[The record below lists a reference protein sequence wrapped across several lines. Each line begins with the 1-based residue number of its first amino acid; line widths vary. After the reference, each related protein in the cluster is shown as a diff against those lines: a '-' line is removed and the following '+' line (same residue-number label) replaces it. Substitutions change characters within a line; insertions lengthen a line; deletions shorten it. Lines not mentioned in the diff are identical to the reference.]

1 MKVTGAQAIVEALH
15 RENITTIFGIPGGVV
30 IPLYDAIYGDKKL
43 NTVITKHEQGAIHAA
58 DGYARS
64 SGKPGVCIVTSG
76 PGATNIVTGLA
87 TAYMDSIPVVA
98 ITGQVPTAIIGNDAF
113 QEADTTGI
121 TRPVTKHNFIVKE
134 PTELTPVLKK
144 AFHISKTGRPGPVVV
159 DVPKDILTSE
169 FEFDYPEKVSIPG
182 YNPTMHGHTRQIKRV
197 MDAIKEAKRP
207 LIYAGGGIITAG
219 ASPDLKRFIKTTG
232 IPVTLT
238 LMGLGAYPGTEP
250 EFLGMLGMHGTK
262 AANYAVDRCDLL
274 IAIGARFDDRV
285 TGKLE
290 MFAPHAKFIHIDI
303 DPASIGKNVVID
315 IPIVG
320 DAKNILEEMNK
331 HAARLD
337 IKDWLDE
344 VAKWKKEHPLTY
356 KNDDK
361 LRPQYIIEQLYK
373 ITKGDAIIT
382 TEVGQN
388 QMWAAQFYKFDKPR
402 RLITSGGLGTMGYGL
417 PAAIG
422 AQFANPGATVID
434 IAGDGSI
441 QMNIQEMAT
450 LSQCMLPI
458 KIVLLDNGYLGMVR
472 QWQEYFFNKRY
483 SATCL
488 RRTKDCPDIC
498 SGPGPQCPKYVPDF
512 VKLAE
517 AYNAVGIR
525 ITKKGDVQGVLRDA
539 MATDKPVLMD
549 FIINPEENVTP
560 MVPAGAPINRMIS
573 SKEDAE
579 AFLLA

>member
-1 MKVTGAQAIVEALH
+1 
-15 RENITTIFGIPGGVV
+15 
-30 IPLYDAIYGDKKL
+30 
-43 NTVITKHEQGAIHAA
+43 
-58 DGYARS
+58 
-64 SGKPGVCIVTSG
+64 
-76 PGATNIVTGLA
+76 
-87 TAYMDSIPVVA
+87 
-98 ITGQVPTAIIGNDAF
+98 
-113 QEADTTGI
+113 
-121 TRPVTKHNFIVKE
+121 
-134 PTELTPVLKK
+134 
-144 AFHISKTGRPGPVVV
+144 
-159 DVPKDILTSE
+159 
-169 FEFDYPEKVSIPG
+169 
-182 YNPTMHGHTRQIKRV
+182 MHGNIRQIKRV

-207 LIYAGGGIITAG
+207 LIYAGGGVITSDA
-219 ASPDLKRFIKTTG
+219 ASELKQFVKTTG

-238 LMGLGAYPGTEP
+238 LMGLGAYPGTSP

-274 IAIGARFDDRV
+274 ITFGARFDDRV

-290 MFAPHAKFIHIDI
+290 MFAPHAKVIHIDI

-315 IPIVG
+315 LPIVG
-320 DAKNILEEMNK
+320 DAKNILKELNK
-331 HAARLD
+331 HAVKLD
-337 IKDWLDE
+337 IKEWQNE
-344 VAKWKKEHPLTY
+344 VSKWKKEHPLTY
-356 KNDDK
+356 IDDDT
-361 LRPQYIIEQLYK
+361 LRPQYIIDQLFK
-373 ITKGDAIIT
+373 ITKGAAIIT

-388 QMWAAQFYKFDKPR
+388 QMWAAQFYKFDRPR

-422 AQFANPGATVID
+422 AQFANPEATVID

-450 LSQCMLPI
+450 IAQCMLPI
-458 KIVLLDNGYLGMVR
+458 KIVLLNNGYLGMVR
-472 QWQEYFFNKRY
+472 QWQEFFFNKRY

-488 RRTKDCPDIC
+488 KRTKDCPDDCC
-498 SGPGPQCPKYVPDF
+498 SPGPQCPQYVPDF

-525 ITKKGDVQGVLRDA
+525 ITKKSDVQGALQDA
-539 MATDKPVLMD
+539 MSTNKAVLMD

-560 MVPAGAPINRMIS
+560 MVPAGAPINKMIS